1 MATRPRF
8 SGVHLWLV
16 FAGGTIGT
24 AARLAVLLVE
34 DPSIQWLS
42 IPLINIVGSFLL
54 GVVME
59 VSGEREIGGV
69 QAKLVIGTGVM
80 GGFTTYSSFNLET
93 LRLAEQGAW
102 GRAGLYLG
110 ATVLVCVLAGLG
122 GVALGRSLKA

>member
-1 MATRPRF
+1 MIKVA
-8 SGVHLWLV
+8 LIAL
-16 FAGGTIGT
+16 GGAVGT
-24 AARLAVLLVE
+24 AMRYGISVGVLRWLGPGFPFGTLLANVL
-34 DPSIQWLS
+34 
-42 IPLINIVGSFLL
+42 GSFLL

-59 VSGEREIGGV
+59 VSGEREIAGV

-110 ATVLVCVLAGLG
+110 ATVLVCLLAGLG
-122 GVALGRSLKA
+122 GVALGRTLRA

>member
-1 MATRPRF
+1 MIKVA
-8 SGVHLWLV
+8 LIAL
-16 FAGGTIGT
+16 GGAVGT
-24 AARLAVLLVE
+24 AMRYGISVGMLRWLGPGFPFGTLAANVL
-34 DPSIQWLS
+34 
-42 IPLINIVGSFLL
+42 GSFLL